1 MKKKG
6 TKISSNRSFGLV
18 FFVLFL
24 AISLW
29 PLLGG
34 KDLRIWALVFSVIFL
49 ILGILNSKILQPL
62 NKIWFLFG
70 LFLGNIVSPIVMS
83 AVFFLVVTPTG
94 FLVRLFGKDLL
105 KLKKNNRSTYWI
117 MKEYKSN
124 MKDQF

>member
-1 MKKKG
+1 MKKKNIK
-6 TKISSNRSFGLV
+6 TSSNRSFGLV

-29 PLLGG
+29 PLLDD
-34 KDLRIWALVFSVIFL
+34 KDLRIWSLIISVIFL
-49 ILGILNSKILQPL
+49 ILGLLNSKILQPL

-83 AVFFLVVTPTG
+83 IVFFLVVTPTG

-105 KLKKNNRSTYWI
+105 KLKKNNSSTYWI
-117 MKEYKSN
+117 TKDFNSN